1 MTSEMLLEIELI
13 LFLSNGITLFSR
25 IFQSKRNE
33 KDIVSQEMKK
43 CLSILGC
50 TGGFI
55 KYSLNKN
62 S

>member
-1 MTSEMLLEIELI
+1 MLLEIELI

-43 CLSILGC
+43 CLSIFGY
-50 TGGFI
+50 TERFI